1 MAKTDS
7 IKTRAIK
14 VARFLESYAEGE
26 YADYLSKVMK
36 EFKLPEDIQP
46 TPQPGNLYIYIYS
59 TWVINM

>member
-26 YADYLSKVMK
+26 ADDYLSTVME
-36 EFKLPEDIQP
+36 EFKFPENIQP
-46 TPQPGNLYIYIYS
+46 TPQPGNLHIYS
-59 TWVINM
+59 YSK